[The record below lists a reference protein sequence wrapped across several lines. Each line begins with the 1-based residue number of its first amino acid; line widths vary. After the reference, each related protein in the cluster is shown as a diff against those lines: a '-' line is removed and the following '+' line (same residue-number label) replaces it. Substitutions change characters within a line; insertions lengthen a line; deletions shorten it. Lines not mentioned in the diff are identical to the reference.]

1 MEQNNWL
8 RGSVSIDEYAV
19 SSKGIRHIRTTIVGK
34 RTEDNSKPAAD
45 DPKPGKSDNKADKS
59 E

>member
-8 RGSVSIDEYAV
+8 RGSVSIDEYEV
-19 SSKGIRHIRTTIVGK
+19 SSKGIRLIRTTMAGNK
-34 RTEDNSKPAAD
+34 PKDDSKPGAD
-45 DPKPGKSDNKADKS
+45 EPKQGKANDKPDKP